1 MHIQNLSES
10 VFFIIFVSTKVKLL
24 CFKWAMV
31 RHNEYSIRFIPL
43 TDLLHVLQEILPDIR
58 PDQKKKCDE

>member
-1 MHIQNLSES
+1 
-10 VFFIIFVSTKVKLL
+10 
-24 CFKWAMV
+24 MV

-58 PDQKKKCDE
+58 PDQKKNVMNKLVKTSFARIRW

>member
-1 MHIQNLSES
+1 
-10 VFFIIFVSTKVKLL
+10 
-24 CFKWAMV
+24 MV

-58 PDQKKKCDE
+58 PDQKKKGMNKLVKTSFAQIRWKPMQ

>member
-1 MHIQNLSES
+1 
-10 VFFIIFVSTKVKLL
+10 
-24 CFKWAMV
+24 MV

-58 PDQKKKCDE
+58 PDQKKKKKNVMNKLVKTSFALIRW

>member
-1 MHIQNLSES
+1 
-10 VFFIIFVSTKVKLL
+10 
-24 CFKWAMV
+24 MV